1 MAAGRYDAVLCDLLT
16 GLLNSWD
23 LWDDAAGGQEPG
35 RRWRMAYLRVTF
47 AQPGPYVSY
56 EDLVR
61 EAARQ
66 EGIPAAA
73 VQALFD
79 GYGSL
84 RPWPGVAEVV
94 AAVQARGLPVG
105 VVTNCSVVLGHK
117 AVAGVGVDFDA
128 VTIAET
134 SGWYKPNPKAYAAGL
149 AALGTTAERTL
160 YVAGSPFDIAG
171 AHNAGMDV
179 FWHNQ
184 AGMAPGDGGA
194 PVVADSRTIEPL
206 LGFLD

>member
-23 LWDDAAGGQEPG
+23 LWDDAAGGEAPG

-66 EGIPAAA
+66 EDISAAA

-79 GYGSL
+79 GYGEL
-84 RPWPGVAEVV
+84 RPWPGVVETLT
-94 AAVQARGLPVG
+94 AVQARGIPVG
-105 VVTNCSVVLGHK
+105 VVTNCSVALGEK

-149 AALGTTAERTL
+149 AALGVTAERTL

-194 PVVADSRTIEPL
+194 PVVMDSRTIEPL

>member
-1 MAAGRYDAVLCDLLT
+1 MAAARYDAVLCDLLT

-23 LWDDAAGGQEPG
+23 LWDEAAGGTEPG

-56 EDLVR
+56 EYLVR

-66 EGIPAAA
+66 EDISEAA

-84 RPWPGVAEVV
+84 RPWPGVAEVLR
-94 AAVQARGLPVG
+94 AVQARGLPVG
-105 VVTNCSVVLGHK
+105 VVTNCSVVLGDK

-134 SGWYKPNPKAYAAGL
+134 SGWYKPSPKAYAAGL
-149 AALGTTAERTL
+149 AALGATAARTL

-171 AHNAGMDV
+171 AHKAGMDV

-194 PVVADSRTIEPL
+194 PVVMDSRTFEPL
-206 LGFLD
+206 LDFLN

>member
-1 MAAGRYDAVLCDLLT
+1 MVAARYDAVLCDLLT

-23 LWDDAAGGQEPG
+23 LWDDAAGGTELG

-47 AQPGPYVSY
+47 TQPGPYVSY

-66 EGIPAAA
+66 EGISAAA

-79 GYGSL
+79 GYGEL
-84 RPWPGVAEVV
+84 RPWPGVVETLT
-94 AAVQARGLPVG
+94 AVQARGIPVG
-105 VVTNCSVVLGHK
+105 VVTNCSVALGEK

-149 AALGTTAERTL
+149 AALGVTAERTL

-194 PVVADSRTIEPL
+194 PVVMDSRTIEPL

>member
-1 MAAGRYDAVLCDLLT
+1 MTAARYDAVLCDLLT

-23 LWDDAAGGQEPG
+23 LWDDAAGGTEPG

-66 EGIPAAA
+66 ENISQDA

-79 GYGSL
+79 GYGEL
-84 RPWPGVAEVV
+84 RPWPGVAEVLT
-94 AAVQARGLPVG
+94 AAQTRGIPVG
-105 VVTNCSVVLGHK
+105 VVTNCSVALGRK

-134 SGWYKPNPKAYAAGL
+134 SGWYKPNPNAYAAGL

-160 YVAGSPFDIAG
+160 YIAGSPFDIAG

-194 PVVADSRTIEPL
+194 PVVMDSRAIEPL

>member
-1 MAAGRYDAVLCDLLT
+1 MVTGRYDAVLCDLLT
-16 GLLNSWD
+16 GLLNSWN
-23 LWDDAAGGQEPG
+23 LWDAAAGGVEAG

-56 EDLVR
+56 EDLVH

-66 EGIPAAA
+66 EDITEAA
-73 VQALFD
+73 VRALFD
-79 GYGSL
+79 GYGTL
-84 RPWPGVAEVV
+84 RPWPGVVETLK
-94 AAVQARGLPVG
+94 AVQARGISVG
-105 VVTNCSVVLGHK
+105 VVTNCSVALGEK

-128 VTIAET
+128 VTIAEV
-134 SGWYKPNPKAYAAGL
+134 SGWYKPNPNAYAAGL

-194 PVVADSRTIEPL
+194 PVVMDSRTIEPL
-206 LGFLD
+206 LEFLD

>member
-23 LWDDAAGGQEPG
+23 LWDDAAGGTEPG

-66 EGIPAAA
+66 EDISAAA

-79 GYGSL
+79 GYGEL
-84 RPWPGVAEVV
+84 RPWPGVVETLT
-94 AAVQARGLPVG
+94 AVQARGIPVG
-105 VVTNCSVVLGHK
+105 VVTNCSVALGAK
-117 AVAGVGVDFDA
+117 AVAGVGVDF
-128 VTIAET
+128 
-134 SGWYKPNPKAYAAGL
+134 
-149 AALGTTAERTL
+149 
-160 YVAGSPFDIAG
+160 
-171 AHNAGMDV
+171 
-179 FWHNQ
+179 
-184 AGMAPGDGGA
+184 
-194 PVVADSRTIEPL
+194 
-206 LGFLD
+206 